1 MALQSSGAISLNDIH
16 IEAGGS
22 SGSNCSINDADIRA
36 LISKG
41 SGSQMSFSE
50 WYGASGVTTEGP
62 FFVQAGYNQSGRKI
76 SQVYLEWGN
85 EEIEWWQFDNT
96 GNNNPSGTSWFSG
109 WSGGVPTLFNF
120 NGGGLAQGG
129 WNHFVRS
136 PMQSGDVQFGGW
148 VDEGVYMIDC
158 RIWRTTSSTYPL

>member
-22 SGSNCSINDADIRA
+22 SGSNCTINDADIRA

-41 SGSQMSFSE
+41 SGANMSFSE
-50 WYGASGVTTEGP
+50 WYGASGTTTEGP
-62 FFVQAGYNQSGRKI
+62 FFVQAGYGQSGRKI
-76 SQVYLEWGN
+76 SNVYLEFAN
-85 EEIEWWQFDNT
+85 DEIEWWQFDND
-96 GNNNPSGTSWFSG
+96 GNNNPGALWFG
-109 WSGGVPTLFNF
+109 NWSGGSPTTFNF
-120 NGGGLAQGG
+120 YGAGLSSGG

-136 PMQSGDVQFGGW
+136 PLQSGDAQFSGW
-148 VDEGVYMIDC
+148 VDEGVYIADC